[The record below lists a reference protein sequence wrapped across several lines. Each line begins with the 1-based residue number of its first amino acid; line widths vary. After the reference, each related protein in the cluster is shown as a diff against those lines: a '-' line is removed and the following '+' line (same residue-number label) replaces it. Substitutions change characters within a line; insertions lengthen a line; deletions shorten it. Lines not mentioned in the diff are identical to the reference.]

1 MKKIFLTISI
11 FSLIVSCSDDFVD
24 IKQEGV
30 TVADDFFKTQDDAM
44 RATNAVYAFLRSWN
58 NTGFPAQNILGVTG
72 DDVDKGSN
80 PGDAAFINDM
90 DQFKYNISTDAV
102 NGYWI
107 GQWQAVNRANQVITN
122 VPNIDMDATL
132 KNRLLAETKMLR
144 AYFYFNLVRVYGG
157 VPIFDGLPPDKN
169 YLKPRNTAA
178 EVYAF
183 IVKDLTEASA
193 VLPQVYPASDLGRVT
208 KGGALGLLSKVYLYM
223 KDYQKAYDTSNLVI
237 AMGYKL
243 DPDFN
248 HLFRP
253 AGEFGTE
260 SVFEVNCGCDPLMNP
275 EAGSQYAEVQGVRN
289 QFGWG
294 FFTPSQALENAFEPG
309 DIRKELSIL
318 REGETTIEGDLIK
331 KNDPQAGN
339 TWNQKVYVPS
349 SLNNSACGYGSIQ
362 NLRILRFADILL
374 INAEAANELG
384 NTAAAITNINKV
396 RLRANLG
403 ETTATTQ
410 SSLRTAI
417 WQERRVEL
425 AMEMDRF
432 LDLVRTGQ
440 AAQFLGPL
448 GYQTGK
454 NELFPIPL
462 QAITDSKGVLTQN
475 PGYN

>member
-1 MKKIFLTISI
+1 MKKIFLTLSI
-11 FSLIVSCSDDFVD
+11 FSLIVSCSEDFVD
-24 IKQEGV
+24 IKDEGQTGV
-30 TVADDFFKTQDDAM
+30 EDFFKTQDDAIQ
-44 RATNAVYAFLRSWN
+44 ATSAVYSFLRSWE
-58 NTGFPAQNILGVTG
+58 NTGFPAQYVFGVTG
-72 DDVDKGSN
+72 DDVEKGSN
-80 PGDAAFINDM
+80 PSDASFINAY
-90 DQFKYNISTDAV
+90 DQFTFTVSDDGV
-102 NGYWI
+102 RGYWI

-122 VPNIDMDATL
+122 VPGIEMDANL
-132 KNRLLAETKMLR
+132 KNRLVAEAKMLR
-144 AYFYFNLVRVYGG
+144 AYFYFNLVRIYGG

-169 YLKPRNTAA
+169 YLKPRNSAD

-193 VLPQVYPASDLGRVT
+193 VLPQTYPAADVGRVT

-237 AMGYKL
+237 GMGYSL
-243 DPDFN
+243 DPSFN

-253 AGEFGTE
+253 DGEFGTE
-260 SVFEVNCGCDPLMNP
+260 SVFEVNCDCSAAFG
-275 EAGSQYAEVQGVRN
+275 GSQYAEVQGVRN

-294 FFTPSQALENAFEPG
+294 FFTPTQELEDAFEPG
-309 DIRKELSIL
+309 DIRKELTIL
-318 REGETTIEGDLIK
+318 REGETTLEGDLIK

-339 TWNQKVYVPS
+339 TWNQKVYVPT
-349 SLNNSACGYGSIQ
+349 SLNNSTCGSYGSIQ

-396 RLRANLG
+396 RTRANLG
-403 ETTATTQ
+403 VTTASTQ
-410 SSLRTAI
+410 ATLRTAI

-432 LDLVRTGQ
+432 PDLVRTGQ
-440 AAQFLGPL
+440 AATVLGPK
-448 GYQTGK
+448 GFQSNK

-462 QAITDSKGVLTQN
+462 DAMNQSNGLFTQN
-475 PGYN
+475 PGY

>member
-1 MKKIFLTISI
+1 MKKIFLTLSI
-11 FSLIVSCSDDFVD
+11 FSLIASCSDDFVD

-30 TVADDFFKTQDDAM
+30 VVADDFFKTADDAN

-80 PGDAAFINDM
+80 PTDATFINDM

-102 NGYWI
+102 DGYWT
-107 GQWQAVNRANQVITN
+107 GQWQAVQRANQVITN

-132 KNRLLAETKMLR
+132 KNRLVAETKMLR

-157 VPIFDGLPPDKN
+157 VPIFDGLQSN
-169 YLKPRNTAA
+169 YLQPRNTAA

-183 IVKDLTEASA
+183 IVKDLTEAAS
-193 VLPQVYPASDLGRVT
+193 VLPQTYPAADLGRVT

-223 KDYQKAYDTSNLVI
+223 KDYQKAYDTSNQVI
-237 AMGYKL
+237 ALGYSL

-294 FFTPSQALENAFEPG
+294 FFTPSQSLENAFEPG

-339 TWNQKVYVPS
+339 TWNQKVYVPT
-349 SLNNSACGYGSIQ
+349 SLNNNACGYGSIQ

-374 INAEAANELG
+374 INAEAANEIG
-384 NTAAAITNINKV
+384 NSGAAIVGINKV
-396 RLRANLG
+396 RHRANLAD
-403 ETTATTQ
+403 TPATTQ
-410 SSLRTAI
+410 SAIRLAI

-440 AAQFLGPL
+440 ASQFLGPK
-448 GYQTGK
+448 GFQAGK

-462 QAITDSKGVLTQN
+462 RAITDSKGVLTQN